1 MSGITIKSAADI
13 EKMDAAGRIVEET
26 LNLLAK
32 SAAIGMTT
40 QELDDVA
47 VEYIKSRGA
56 FSAQSMA
63 GIFAAKE
70 AFVKALGRGFDGV
83 RPRDI
88 GIRHTAPGAPY
99 YEANESARE
108 ALILSGVSACHL
120 SISHDGG
127 QALAFAV
134 LEG

>member
-1 MSGITIKSAADI
+1 MIKGIGADLCQVSRM
-13 EKMDAAGRIVEET
+13 EALLQDDAFLMRYFDET
-26 LNLLAK
+26 EQA
-32 SAAIGMTT
+32 
-40 QELDDVA
+40 
-47 VEYIKSRGA
+47 YIKGRGA

-83 RPRDI
+83 RPQDI

-108 ALILSGVSACHL
+108 ALISAGVSACHL